1 VRFVLG
7 KAVSLV
13 VTVFVIVL
21 LAFLLMRV
29 VPGDP
34 ARVMLGNYATPES
47 LAALREKLGLDRSV
61 TSQLWIYIRDVVHG
75 NLGASIQTGQSVWS
89 EVMQA
94 LPYTVTL
101 AVAGSLLSVL
111 IGIPLGVFAALRR
124 GRLGDHAAM
133 AVVVLARAMPEFW
146 LGILLLLVFALHL
159 GWLPALGA
167 GPGWSH
173 PLEMLKGLVL
183 PAVALAVTHSA
194 FLARSTRAS
203 LLDQLSQEYV
213 RMARAKGLSR
223 RRVLYGHAL
232 RTALIPIVTVVGLEF
247 ASLLTGAVVVEKV
260 FTRPGLGTLLV
271 GAIEN
276 RDYPLVQ
283 GCILVFAVLI
293 VTTNLLTDL
302 AYGYFDPRV
311 RAGGGV

>member
-1 VRFVLG
+1 MRFVLG
-7 KAVSLV
+7 KAASLV
-13 VTVFVIVL
+13 ATVFFIVL

-34 ARVMLGNYATPES
+34 ARIMLGNYATPES
-47 LAALREKLGLDRSV
+47 LATLRENLGLNRPVS
-61 TSQLWIYIRDVVHG
+61 TQLGIYLRNAFQGDFG
-75 NLGASIQTGQSVWS
+75 KSIQTGQSVSS
-89 EVMQA
+89 EVMDA

-124 GRLGDHAAM
+124 GRWGDHAAM

-146 LGILLLLVFALHL
+146 LGILLLLAFALHL
-159 GWLPALGA
+159 GWLPALGV
-167 GPGWSH
+167 GSGWGH
-173 PLEMLKGLVL
+173 PITMLRALVL

-203 LLDQLSQEYV
+203 MLDQLSQEYV

-223 RRVLYGHAL
+223 RRILYGHAL
-232 RTALIPIVTVVGLEF
+232 RTALIPIVTVIGLEF
-247 ASLLTGAVVVEKV
+247 GSLLTGAVVVEKV

-283 GCILVFAVLI
+283 GCILLFAVLI
-293 VTTNLLTDL
+293 VTTNLLTDVV
-302 AYGYFDPRV
+302 YGLLDPRV
-311 RAGGGV
+311 RSRGAS